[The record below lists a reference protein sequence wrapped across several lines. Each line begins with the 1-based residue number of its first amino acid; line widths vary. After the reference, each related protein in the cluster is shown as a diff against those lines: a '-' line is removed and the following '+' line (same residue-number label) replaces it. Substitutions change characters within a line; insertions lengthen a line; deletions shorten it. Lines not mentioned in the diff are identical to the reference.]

1 MAIAILGLMG
11 DSFSQAAMSS
21 PVWADLTGGMKMVAN
36 LNSVVAQIRA
46 DFMEKADI
54 FRSTFSENEIEKSL
68 IVEKESTTS
77 MVTPR
82 ANFESFAFPALP
94 NDSQLKSLPKL
105 EGMIDLDKT
114 GKYFDTFL

>member
-11 DSFSQAAMSS
+11 DSFSQAAMSA
-21 PVWADLTGGMKMVAN
+21 PVWADLTGGMKMVHN

-46 DFMEKADI
+46 DFMDKADI
-54 FRSTFSENEIEKSL
+54 LRSTSSENEIEKSL
-68 IVEKESTTS
+68 IVERESIVS
-77 MVTPR
+77 SVTPR

-114 GKYFDTFL
+114 GSFLSQFF